1 MKKKMIRNWNL
12 NYALMIKKSK
22 KSIPKLKNLLS
33 DSFDPT
39 DLNVSSA
46 LSLMKVTIFSS
57 SMQKKEIFEIKK
69 INLEIQYDFSDFS
82 NFATFRLKWISPIVI

>member
-1 MKKKMIRNWNL
+1 
-12 NYALMIKKSK
+12 MIKKSK

-57 SMQKKEIFEIKK
+57 YNAKER
-69 INLEIQYDFSDFS
+69 
-82 NFATFRLKWISPIVI
+82 NFKNQENQPRNSI